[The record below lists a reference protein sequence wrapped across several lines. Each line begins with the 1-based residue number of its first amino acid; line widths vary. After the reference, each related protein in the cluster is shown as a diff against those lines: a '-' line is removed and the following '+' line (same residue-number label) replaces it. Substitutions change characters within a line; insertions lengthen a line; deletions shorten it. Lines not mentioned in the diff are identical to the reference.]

1 MKKHVRTIMTVLL
14 SICVLLSCISVC
26 VSLPISRPNSR
37 VYWRESCVIQTIRQS
52 ACINWERVLLYQF
65 HDINAT
71 QQVTAPQSFQQVYH
85 TTDVCSVFR
94 EKLQT
99 T

>member
-1 MKKHVRTIMTVLL
+1 MCEFAYLQAEQQSVLAGIL
-14 SICVLLSCISVC
+14 CNTDYPAKRLHKG
-26 VSLPISRPNSR
+26 
-37 VYWRESCVIQTIRQS
+37 
-52 ACINWERVLLYQF
+52 WERVLLYQF

>member
-14 SICVLLSCISVC
+14 SICILLSRISVC

-52 ACINWERVLLYQF
+52 ACIKAGSGFFCISSTILMLRN
-65 HDINAT
+65 
-71 QQVTAPQSFQQVYH
+71 
-85 TTDVCSVFR
+85 
-94 EKLQT
+94 K
-99 T
+99 